1 MFSNIPLSFLGES
14 LQDAWGRLLLS
25 ACSSFSDV
33 PKLHWAAV
41 SVWGVWVS
49 SVRVLWVH
57 RSSAFGVRG
66 RSSSAPSRNTLG
78 KTPAPLSHVQREG
91 WPVYIR
97 VGYAGSLARFGVQG
111 MSFTACKGLF
121 ESKWVTGSRSG
132 KMELLYSLC
141 CRGGRRWGNLSGMTK
156 LWRDRLQNWSQFSW
170 VQCFNT
176 PTNSCCWTCVYVYIH
191 VNQGTGDAAMGCFKD
206 RKSRTALN
214 SFVNKTLLV
223 SGWFS
228 HGLNLLNLV
237 NKTTVLHRYCS
248 ESAAS
253 TGAGRR
259 RRLTLVAPASGN
271 PSSCPQTH

>member
-1 MFSNIPLSFLGES
+1 MPEEDSYCLLAPVSVMYWNYTGLLFRFGAFGYPAWEYCGCTGAVRLESEAGAPQLHHVTPLEK
-14 LQDAWGRLLLS
+14 RLLPSVMCRERGDPFIFVLDML
-25 ACSSFSDV
+25 A
-33 PKLHWAAV
+33 HWQGLVYKEWALQL
-41 SVWGVWVS
+41 
-49 SVRVLWVH
+49 VRDCL
-57 RSSAFGVRG
+57 
-66 RSSSAPSRNTLG
+66 N
-78 KTPAPLSHVQREG
+78 
-91 WPVYIR
+91 
-97 VGYAGSLARFGVQG
+97 
-111 MSFTACKGLF
+111 
-121 ESKWVTGSRSG
+121 SKWVTGSRSG

-176 PTNSCCWTCVYVYIH
+176 PTNSCCWTCVYVYIL

-223 SGWFS
+223 NGRFS
-228 HGLNLLNLV
+228 HGLNLQCSV
-237 NKTTVLHRYCS
+237 NKTTVLHRHCS

-253 TGAGRR
+253 TGAERR
-259 RRLTLVAPASGN
+259 LRLTLVAPASGN